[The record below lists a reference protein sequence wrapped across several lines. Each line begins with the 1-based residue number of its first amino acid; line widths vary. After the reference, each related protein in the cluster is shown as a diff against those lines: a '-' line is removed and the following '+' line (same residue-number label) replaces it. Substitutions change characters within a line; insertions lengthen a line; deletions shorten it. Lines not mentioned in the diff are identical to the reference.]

1 MTHELK
7 ILPKWYTDV
16 ESGKKNFEIRVNDR
30 DYKVG
35 DTLVLQEYDKGNYT
49 GREITRKIQYIYQ
62 GNGAYGLSEEYCI
75 LGLEQEPCDKYIKE
89 IDHLRKYI
97 SKLET
102 QIIEQKLSGDTINRQ
117 AALDAF
123 GLSEKTRKYG
133 GDHSGYDTMMKYEIQ
148 DVLEDLPSVNPQKNI
163 VNNGTMNI
171 TL

>member
-7 ILPKWYTDV
+7 ILPKWYADV

-75 LGLEQEPCDKYIKE
+75 LGLEQETCDDAISRQKA
-89 IDHLRKYI
+89 IDAIDALYLDGDSSI
-97 SKLET
+97 SYRVDAE
-102 QIIEQKLSGDTINRQ
+102 GDTLIGKYQ
-117 AALDAF
+117 AITVLD
-123 GLSEKTRKYG
+123 
-133 GDHSGYDTMMKYEIQ
+133 
-148 DVLEDLPSVNPQKNI
+148 DLPPVTLQSKTGYWVEENI
-163 VNNGTMNI
+163 NGGS
-171 TL
+171 